1 MSRISII
8 DVHIDHLVNARPA
21 NQRCF
26 SFDLEKPTAKSPWS
40 LFWADCITFIGVPR
54 DGRYFCVLHVF
65 LIKRKTRRDRMRAK
79 FRATRYASRYTNQSP
94 NKEMVGVRSCS
105 VHAVPSNRTRTRD
118 LPIRDRQAMAW
129 NEDDQHPTLGALSA
143 FEWHFL
149 FDEVGL
155 KEGITPMHMVPYRT

>member
-1 MSRISII
+1 MRPICVERYRRMSRISII

-40 LFWADCITFIGVPR
+40 LFWAHCITFIGVPR

-105 VHAVPSNRTRTRD
+105 VHAVPSTGRALVTFRFEIAKRWRGMRTTNTRHWA
-118 LPIRDRQAMAW
+118 R
-129 NEDDQHPTLGALSA
+129 
-143 FEWHFL
+143 
-149 FDEVGL
+149 
-155 KEGITPMHMVPYRT
+155 